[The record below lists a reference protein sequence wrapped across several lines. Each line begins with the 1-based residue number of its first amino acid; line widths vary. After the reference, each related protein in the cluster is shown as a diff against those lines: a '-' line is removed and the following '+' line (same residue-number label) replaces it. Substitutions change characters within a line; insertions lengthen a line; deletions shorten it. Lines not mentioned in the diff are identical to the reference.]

1 MWKKNNNF
9 CTLSKKYPDK
19 YFHFKKFQCLK
30 LNTLFSLKGTKCIQ
44 KKTINICHRLKNVSR
59 QVCPCQK
66 SSVFE
71 IELFFFQSKE
81 RNVCGRRLT
90 FFVTLKKKLS
100 RQNSHAKKSIKG
112 TKCMWKKNINFCT
125 LSKNVSR
132 QLLPCQKTSVFK
144 NEYNFFN
151 QRNEK
156 YVKEDYQL
164 LSSFKNLIPTS
175 TSMPKILVFVIE
187 YTSFNQRKEM
197 YVEADH
203 QFLSHF

>member
-1 MWKKNNNF
+1 M
-9 CTLSKKYPDK
+9 YPDK
-19 YFHFKKFQCLK
+19 SVYAKKIQCLK
-30 LNTLFSLKGTKCIQ
+30 LNIFC
-44 KKTINICHRLKNVSR
+44 
-59 QVCPCQK
+59 
-66 SSVFE
+66 
-71 IELFFFQSKE
+71 QSKE
-81 RNVCGRRLT
+81 RNVCGRRPT
-90 FFVTLKKKLS
+90 FFVTFKKNLS

-112 TKCMWKKNINFCT
+112 RKCMWKENINFCT

-203 QFLSHF
+203 QFLSHFKKYILKSTSITKNFSVWNWK